1 MNFDRIVLVT
11 KRTTLEELVVRFQ
24 TRAQAEFYLTQ
35 AGEPFAPIV
44 EEHEAYHQLIS
55 GLRKQIPGTLKFH
68 QIDRDLLPQ
77 YQFRS
82 SDLVVTVGPDG
93 LVVNTAKYLDGQPV
107 IPVNPD
113 PERIDGI
120 LCPVTGS
127 EFEDVLPKTLSGNG
141 NLKNVTMAEARLSD
155 GQRLLAVNDLF
166 IGSKSHVSARYRL
179 SYGDQAE
186 FQSSSGVIVSTGAGS
201 TGWMRSIHASALA
214 IAGALDFNLSASMPQ
229 PLPWDTH
236 ELLFAVR
243 EPFPGV
249 GCGTDLVYGRA
260 SDEAP
265 LRLTSMMPRNGVI
278 FSDGVQS
285 DFLEFNS
292 GAIAEIQLAKKTLSL
307 SI

>member
-35 AGEPFAPIV
+35 AGEPFTPIV

-55 GLRKQIPGTLKFH
+55 GLRKQMPGTLKFH
-68 QIDRDLLPQ
+68 QIDRDILPQ
-77 YQFRS
+77 YQFRP
-82 SDLVVTVGPDG
+82 SDLVITLGPDG
-93 LVVNTAKYLDGQPV
+93 LVVNTAKYLNDQPV

-113 PERIDGI
+113 PDRIDGI
-120 LCPVTGS
+120 LCPVPGS
-127 EFEDVLPKTLSGNG
+127 EFQAVFSNTLAGRG
-141 NLKNVTMAEARLSD
+141 TLKRVSMAEARLGD

-179 SYGDQAE
+179 SYGNQAE
-186 FQSSSGVIVSTGAGS
+186 CQSSSGVIVSTGAGS

-214 IAGALDFNLSASMPQ
+214 VAGALEPSLSASIPK
-229 PLPWDTH
+229 PLPWDTR

-260 SDEAP
+260 SEETP
-265 LRLTSMMPRNGVI
+265 LSLISMMPRNGVI
-278 FSDGVQS
+278 FSDGIES

-292 GAIAEIQLAKKTLSL
+292 GAIARIQLAEKRLLLSV
-307 SI
+307 

>member
-55 GLRKQIPGTLKFH
+55 GLRNQIPGTLKFH

-82 SDLVVTVGPDG
+82 SDLVITLGPDG

-120 LCPVTGS
+120 LCPVTAS
-127 EFEDVLPKTLSGNG
+127 EFGAVFSNTLAGRG
-141 NLKNVTMAEARLSD
+141 HLKSVSMAEARLSD
-155 GQRLLAVNDLF
+155 GQRLLALNDLY

-179 SYGDQAE
+179 SYGTQAE

-214 IAGALDFNLSASMPQ
+214 VAGALDSSLSASMPK

-260 SDEAP
+260 SEEAP
-265 LRLTSMMPRNGVI
+265 LSLVSMMPRNGVI
-278 FSDGVQS
+278 FSDGIEA

-292 GAIAEIQLAKKTLSL
+292 GATVEIGLAERSLSL
-307 SI
+307 SV

>member
-1 MNFDRIVLVT
+1 MGIDRVVLVT

-35 AGEPFAPIV
+35 AGESFAPIV
-44 EEHEAYHQLIS
+44 EEHDAYHQLIS
-55 GLRKQIPGTLKFH
+55 ELRKQIPGTLKYH

-77 YQFRS
+77 YQFRT
-82 SDLVVTVGPDG
+82 SDLVVTLGPDG

-120 LCPVTGS
+120 LCPVTNS
-127 EFEDVLPKTLSGNG
+127 EFGTVFTQTLAERG
-141 NLKNVTMAEARLSD
+141 NLKRVTMAEARLSD

-179 SYGDQAE
+179 SYGGQAE

-214 IAGALDFNLSASMPQ
+214 VAGALDSGISAGMPK
-229 PLPWDTH
+229 PLPWDTQ

-249 GCGTDLVYGRA
+249 GCGTELVYGRA
-260 SDEAP
+260 SDEVP
-265 LRLTSMMPRNGVI
+265 LSVVSMMPRNGVI
-278 FSDGVQS
+278 FSDGIEA

-292 GAIAEIQLAKKTLSL
+292 GAVAEITLADRTLLL
-307 SI
+307 SV